1 MHACCLHCLACAI
14 YHFPC
19 SPAAGLIGRPFEW
32 WLATRRCNRI
42 NNVENKKLVPFATSC
57 VVWEDLDCRDCG
69 TLVFLYYPLYQ
80 IDNIYIYIYIRLS
93 PCFRNHGFGLR
104 RNIFGANDYRIVFT
118 GNMFYWMLVSLVIS
132 QSNFLKV
139 LCIRNESPVA
149 FLREAGIG
157 RAAVAASWDPIGGIL
172 LPSLF
177 PPRASMVVAHACKVL
192 QLP

>member
-80 IDNIYIYIYIRLS
+80 IDIS
-93 PCFRNHGFGLR
+93 H
-104 RNIFGANDYRIVFT
+104 IF
-118 GNMFYWMLVSLVIS
+118 
-132 QSNFLKV
+132 
-139 LCIRNESPVA
+139 P
-149 FLREAGIG
+149 
-157 RAAVAASWDPIGGIL
+157 
-172 LPSLF
+172 
-177 PPRASMVVAHACKVL
+177 
-192 QLP
+192 